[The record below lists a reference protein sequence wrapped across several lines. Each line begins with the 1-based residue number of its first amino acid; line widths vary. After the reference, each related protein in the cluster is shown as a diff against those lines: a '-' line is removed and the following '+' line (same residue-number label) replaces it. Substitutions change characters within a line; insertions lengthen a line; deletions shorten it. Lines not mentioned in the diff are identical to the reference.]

1 MVMKLTMKL
10 LFAAVMLGVAFLQIP
25 ASAAAPIRVFVND
38 NELAFPDS
46 QPFSD
51 SIGSTLAPVRVIAG
65 AMGCDLA
72 WDGVSGTVTLTR
84 GRLVAE
90 LTAGNSELSVLGV
103 KKATNAAAIILDG
116 QMFVPVRFVAEA
128 FGAVVVWDKDAKTVR
143 IYDEGNDIYRLGGFV
158 WDIEETDVLEN
169 NSDGF
174 LTITK
179 QSGLVL
185 DEREVGEDRRAVIA
199 IVISMDPGNDIC
211 AQRDEAGALLRQRIS
226 AGLVDEILG
235 YADAKEDSSMVIERK
250 YFKDGEYRIIVT
262 GYIGPAVIYVY
273 AGPH

>member
-1 MVMKLTMKL
+1 MKLTMKL
-10 LFAAVMLGVAFLQIP
+10 LFVAAMLGMAFLQVP
-25 ASAAAPIRVFVND
+25 AAAAAPIRVFVND

-46 QPFSD
+46 LPFSD
-51 SIGSTLAPVRVIAG
+51 SGGSTLAPVRAIAG

-72 WDGVSGTVTLTR
+72 WDGLLGAVTLTR
-84 GRLVAE
+84 GRVVVEIA
-90 LTAGNSELSVLGV
+90 AGNSDLTVLGV
-103 KKATNAAAIILDG
+103 KKAMNAAAVVLDG

-128 FGAVVVWDKDAKTVR
+128 FGAVVAWDNEAKAVR
-143 IYDEGNDIYRLGGFV
+143 IDDGGNDIYRLGGFIL
-158 WDIEETDVLEN
+158 DIEDADVLDN

-179 QSGLVL
+179 RSGLVL

-199 IVISMDPGNDIC
+199 IVISMDPENDAG
-211 AQRDEAGALLRQRIS
+211 AQREEAGALLRQRIGG
-226 AGLVDEILG
+226 ALVDEILG
-235 YADAKEDSSMVIERK
+235 WAAAKEDSSTVIERR
-250 YFKDGEYRIIVT
+250 YFKDAECRIIVT